1 METALYWIGRA
12 AIALISCWPLKLI
25 AWLGRRGGG
34 LAWRLDRRHRIVA
47 LENLTAAFPEKSET
61 EIRQL
66 ARQHFQR
73 LGETYACIIKTGGM
87 GAEDIKK
94 ILTIEGFEKIENPV

>member
-34 LAWRLDRRHRIVA
+34 LATDPGSLSS
-47 LENLTAAFPEKSET
+47 AFYLP
-61 EIRQL
+61 
-66 ARQHFQR
+66 A
-73 LGETYACIIKTGGM
+73 M
-87 GAEDIKK
+87 GAQ
-94 ILTIEGFEKIENPV
+94 